1 MNKQELVNKLIEKD
15 DTLSKYMLMKLSKTD
30 LLKMYNY
37 TYDKEMSI
45 ANNNYVNELDQTRI
59 KAKKAYLTCGQ
70 ATIYNNFVVINN
82 ITYNGITEK
91 EIEQW
96 KNEIGNN

>member
-1 MNKQELVNKLIEKD
+1 MNKPELIKKILEKD
-15 DTLSKYMLMKLSKTD
+15 DTLSKFMLMKLSKID

-45 ANNNYVNELDQTRI
+45 ANNDYVNGLNQTRI
-59 KAKKAYLTCGQ
+59 KARKAYETCGQ
-70 ATIYNNFVVINN
+70 ATIYNNFVIINN
-82 ITYNGITEK
+82 IVYNGITEK

-96 KNEIGNN
+96 KNEIGKI